1 MKFTASMPG
10 LTLFPGLGGT
20 ADWSHDVTTADLV
33 TMAQK
38 ADELGFD
45 ALSVPWHL
53 AMRFDEWAANMG
65 ARWPHSLT
73 ASGFL
78 LGATKQIKLQ
88 TLVVVPCEQPIELAK
103 AFATLDWMS
112 GGRLIPVLLTG
123 YMDWEFELLGVPVE
137 RRDAIT
143 DEYTEAMIELW
154 TAELPRFTGE
164 FVRFDQIVFEP
175 KPVQNPLP
183 LWFGG
188 RATSKKA
195 LRRIARFGSGWMS
208 YASTHHDHAGALA
221 YIRDQPEYR
230 ADPRPLE
237 VSSYMVEPT
246 HDVYTHEEKAPP
258 LGVVGVDAI
267 LERLELLAGMGVTW
281 VHGPLGAEADA
292 HGKAKEIT
300 SLGSYLDY
308 LEWFAAEVMPA
319 GRKV

>member
-1 MKFTASMPG
+1 MRFTVTVPG

-20 ADWSHDVTTADLV
+20 ADWSKDVTTADLV

-38 ADELGFD
+38 ADEVGFD
-45 ALSVPWHL
+45 SLSVPWHL
-53 AMRFDEWAANMG
+53 AMRSDEWAANMG

-123 YMDWEFELLGVPVE
+123 YMDWEFDMLGVAVE

-154 TAELPRFTGE
+154 TAEFPQFGGE
-164 FVRFDQIVFEP
+164 FVHFDGIVFEP
-175 KPVQNPLP
+175 KPVQKPLP

-208 YASTHHDHAGALA
+208 YASTHRHHADALE
-221 YIRDQPEYR
+221 YIRNRPEYR
-230 ADPRPLE
+230 TDPRPLE

-258 LGVVGVDAI
+258 PDIVGVDAI
-267 LERLELLAGMGVTW
+267 LDRLELLSGLGVTW
-281 VHGPLGAEADA
+281 VHGPLGSQADA
-292 HGKAKEIT
+292 RGKAKQVN
-300 SLGSYLDY
+300 SLGAYLDY

-319 GRKV
+319 GRKI